1 MRILLAAL
9 VLAFLVS
16 TAHAQSAGFPKYVV
30 GDEWKYSNGE
40 TFKAV
45 KAEAE
50 MVVLQRSGFAGCPDC
65 LYHWNNTGDLL
76 KTERAD
82 GAAPAWI
89 SGMLPVGKGW
99 KSYAYPIELKK
110 EWRFTGTGL
119 TQRGTVNYT
128 ADCRVEAY
136 EDVTTKAGTF
146 KAFRISRQWSAIGS
160 DVQSSGRSFTWND
173 TIWFAPDVKAT
184 VKYKSSNPRAP
195 DDWELTA
202 YTVK

>member
-1 MRILLAAL
+1 VRILLAAL
-9 VLAFLVS
+9 VLGFLVGS
-16 TAHAQSAGFPKYVV
+16 AHAQSAGFPKYVV
-30 GDEWKYSNGE
+30 GDEWKLSNGE
-40 TFKAV
+40 AWKVV

-65 LYHWNNTGDLL
+65 LYHYNNTGDLL
-76 KTERAD
+76 KTERSD
-82 GAAPAWI
+82 GAPPAWI

-119 TQRGTVNYT
+119 TQRGTVNFT

-146 KAFRISRQWSAIGS
+146 KAFRVSRQWRAIGS
-160 DVQSSGRSFTWND
+160 DIQNPSGFTWSD
-173 TIWFAPDVKAT
+173 TVWFAPDTKTT
-184 VKYKSSNPRAP
+184 VKYKSLNPRAP
-195 DDWELTA
+195 ADWELTA